1 MDLRE
6 EKLIDQSPQSESGQ
20 ENKNSPEAVEQRFQ
34 ESVMEIKARVLDLEK
49 HLNTHDLVTDDL
61 IKNTQEF
68 IDNKIGQLVTLSQ
81 EYKKLTNSDHLIVWS
96 HDVRTI
102 ISSIFST
109 LGLMEASP
117 EPSEVRGILI
127 TAVEEAKTFFAD
139 QNFNQK

>member
-6 EKLIDQSPQSESGQ
+6 EKLTGQSPQSESGQ

-61 IKNTQEF
+61 IKKTQEF
-68 IDNKIGQLVTLSQ
+68 IDDKIGQLVDLSREYQ
-81 EYKKLTNSDHLIVWS
+81 ELTNSDYLVVRS

-102 ISSIFST
+102 ISSIFT
-109 LGLMEASP
+109 ALDLMKASP
-117 EPSEVRGILI
+117 ESSKARGILI
-127 TAVEEAKTFFAD
+127 TAVEEAKTYFVD